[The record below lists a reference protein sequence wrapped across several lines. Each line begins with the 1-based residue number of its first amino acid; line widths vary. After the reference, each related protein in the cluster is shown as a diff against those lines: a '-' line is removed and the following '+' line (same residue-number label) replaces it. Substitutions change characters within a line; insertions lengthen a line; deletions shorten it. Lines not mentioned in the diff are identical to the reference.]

1 MNINYDN
8 LKNDFRSL
16 IIIAKRNI
24 KNLDIYLLK
33 NFTTSCLGTSI
44 YNQTSSKLLVVNP
57 NYMLQYKFCCYIVEL
72 KTNEAVLN
80 YQISYLRYHLM
91 FVLIR
96 FLYVITVM

>member
-1 MNINYDN
+1 MNIHHDN

-16 IIIAKRNI
+16 IIIKRNI
-24 KNLDIYLLK
+24 KNLDVYLL
-33 NFTTSCLGTSI
+33 NNLITFCLGTSI
-44 YNQTSSKLLVVNP
+44 YNQTSSKLLLVNP
-57 NYMLQYKFCCYIVEL
+57 NFMLQYKFCCYIVEL

-96 FLYVITVM
+96 IFML